1 MLTKEEEIE
10 LAGMMVLVDLCNLA
24 QQQGNRTKELK
35 QAKREAEAAIKNIT
49 DLLTQEEMNQVI
61 NRYIIERAKAKSLN
75 K

>member
-1 MLTKEEEIE
+1 MLTKEEETE

-24 QQQGNRTKELK
+24 QQQGDRTKELK